1 MNPIDI
7 DVLATAFR
15 VAGAVVG
22 VPSLAAVVIGAVVVL
37 RGRGAAR
44 GTARG
49 MAQRDGSTGTDF
61 GPNPDAILLM
71 LQGMTKAAGALGRV
85 GSALGRLLV
94 RGLAIVGVFG
104 LVLAAACWSTGAGL
118 AEHAAWAPLAAGV
131 LIVLALVPAAV
142 LTVSLRGPRR
152 AAALAL
158 LVVCVLGLHA
168 LWGGYGDSVS

>member
-7 DVLATAFR
+7 ETLATALQ
-15 VAGAVVG
+15 VASVVVGGPSLVAVV
-22 VPSLAAVVIGAVVVL
+22 VGAVVVL

-44 GTARG
+44 GTAQSNGRT
-49 MAQRDGSTGTDF
+49 ATDF

-85 GSALGRLLV
+85 GGALGRLLV

-104 LVLAAACWSTGAGL
+104 LVLAGACWSTGAGL

-142 LTVSLRGPRR
+142 LTLLLRGLFRVL
-152 AAALAL
+152 ALAL

-168 LWGGYGDSVS
+168 LWGGYGSSAI